1 MADELKQLVGPVVRG
16 FDPDIVDA
24 LQAAIEKDNPGTQ
37 ILVEDHAGYVR
48 IHAPRYLHLTR
59 ASLEEAAGRTF
70 PLATLE
76 PAIAS
81 FAGRMSYVGDD
92 ELVWYLTRE
101 DPQ

>member
-1 MADELKQLVGPVVRG
+1 MTEELRQLVGPVVRG
-16 FDPDIVDA
+16 FDPDIVEA
-24 LQAAIEKDNPGTQ
+24 LQAAIEKDNPGTP

-48 IHAPRYLHLTR
+48 IHASRYLRVTR
-59 ASLEEAAGRTF
+59 ASLEEAAGRAL
-70 PLATLE
+70 PLASLE

-81 FAGRMSYVGDD
+81 FAGRMRYVGDD